1 MSPADPCLAPLGIR
15 IGDAG
20 GSRERRSQRGDRRRQ
35 QKSDTGPKEHFPP
48 PPGGV
53 DAIPSGN
60 VDNDPNPCAG
70 PVPGCGASGRQ
81 LLGEGGLEVGGD
93 LVDVREQVAV
103 GRDAEEDAAVVAHDS
118 DRERVL
124 LGGEG
129 HDRVDLHHAA
139 AQ

>member
-1 MSPADPCLAPLGIR
+1 MP
-15 IGDAG
+15 
-20 GSRERRSQRGDRRRQ
+20 GSTWHPDRRRRRQ
-35 QKSDTGPKEHFPP
+35 PRTTESARRSPSPAEERYRTEGTLPTTPR
-48 PPGGV
+48 GV